1 MLIFIVSPTDY
12 LGMQLAEAVAPA
24 AGLAVGHFS
33 GARPGPVRSPGKG
46 AEVNPLLSS
55 EALSFVTETHGLPSA
70 RFYPQILCLLEI
82 LKETCFIYSY

>member
-1 MLIFIVSPTDY
+1 MLIFIVSPADY
-12 LGMQLAEAVAPA
+12 LGMQLAEAAAPA

-46 AEVNPLLSS
+46 AEVNRLLSL
-55 EALSFVTETHGLPSA
+55 EALSFVTEETLWLPSA

-82 LKETCFIYSY
+82 LKET